1 MSAVH
6 ATHRFAAFRHVG
18 YRRYFFSRFLAY
30 FAIQIIS
37 VAVGWQIY
45 DLTRDPFDLGLIG
58 LFQFLPSLVLILVTG
73 SVADRY
79 NRRMIMGICM
89 AVSTLC
95 AVALLTLTVTGL
107 FSPWPVYAILVVF
120 GIERAFLAPASQ
132 SLAPNLVPPE
142 DLANAIAWNSTSWQT
157 ATIVGPVAGGLIY
170 GFGSV
175 APYAVGVCFFAAAA
189 LMVFA
194 IPKPAARSKAPV
206 QSWET
211 ITAGFRYIKAEKVV
225 LGAISL
231 DLFAVLLGG
240 AVALMPVF
248 ARDIL
253 DLGPWGLG
261 LLRAAPGVGA
271 VGMAV
276 WLAAHPIRHRA
287 GFYMF
292 TGVALFGLGT
302 VVFGLSA
309 TPWISIAGTGGH
321 GRCRHDF
328 GLCTRDPDHAVDAG
342 RAARPRQCRQHG
354 VRRRLQRARRV
365 PGRHDG
371 IRLWRNLC
379 RRFRRRRHVAG
390 VSALGARLPAV
401 AQDRHA
407 RRAGASSLER
417 FPGNA
422 RVRAAKLGVRPPAW
436 SPPARK

>member
-6 ATHRFAAFRHVG
+6 TTHRFAAFRHVG

-95 AVALLTLTVTGL
+95 AIALLMLTVTGL
-107 FSPWPVYAILVVF
+107 FSPWPVYAILIVF

-142 DLANAIAWNSTSWQT
+142 DLPNAIAWNSTSWQT
-157 ATIVGPVAGGLIY
+157 AMIVGPVAGGLIY

-194 IPKPAARSKAPV
+194 IPKPAARSKASA
-206 QSWET
+206 QSWQT

-271 VGMAV
+271 VGMAI

-287 GFYMF
+287 GILMF

-309 TPWISIAGTGGH
+309 TPWLSIAALVIMGAADMISVYVREILITLWTPDELRGRVNAVNMVFVGASNELGEFRAGMMASGFGAVFAVAVGGAGT
-321 GRCRHDF
+321 
-328 GLCTRDPDHAVDAG
+328 LLVS
-342 RAARPRQCRQHG
+342 
-354 VRRRLQRARRV
+354 V
-365 PGRHDG
+365 
-371 IRLWRNLC
+371 LW
-379 RRFRRRRHVAG
+379 
-390 VSALGARLPAV
+390 ALGFPQLRKIDTLDVPE
-401 AQDRHA
+401 H
-407 RRAGASSLER
+407 RR
-417 FPGNA
+417 
-422 RVRAAKLGVRPPAW
+422 
-436 SPPARK
+436 

>member
-6 ATHRFAAFRHVG
+6 ASHRFAAFRHVG

-79 NRRMIMGICM
+79 NRRMIMGVCM
-89 AVSTLC
+89 VVSTLC
-95 AVALLTLTVTGL
+95 AAALLMLTVTGL
-107 FSPWPVYAILVVF
+107 FSPWPVYAVLVVF

-142 DLANAIAWNSTSWQT
+142 DLPNAIAWNSTSWQT
-157 ATIVGPVAGGLIY
+157 AMIVGPVAGGLIY
-170 GFGSV
+170 ALGAVF
-175 APYAVGVCFFAAAA
+175 PYAVGLCFFLASAF
-189 LMVFA
+189 MVFA
-194 IPKPAARSKAPV
+194 IPKPATRTAPSA

-261 LLRAAPGVGA
+261 LLRAAPGIGA

-292 TGVALFGLGT
+292 MGVAFFGLGT

-309 TPWISIAGTGGH
+309 TPWISIGALVVMGAADMISVYVRETLITLWTPDELRGRVNAVNMVFIGASNELGEFRAGMMASGFGAVFAVVFGGM
-321 GRCRHDF
+321 GTLLVS
-328 GLCTRDPDHAVDAG
+328 GL
-342 RAARPRQCRQHG
+342 
-354 VRRRLQRARRV
+354 
-365 PGRHDG
+365 
-371 IRLWRNLC
+371 W
-379 RRFRRRRHVAG
+379 
-390 VSALGARLPAV
+390 ALG
-401 AQDRHA
+401 
-407 RRAGASSLER
+407 
-417 FPGNA
+417 FPQ
-422 RVRAAKLGVRPPAW
+422 L
-436 SPPARK
+436 RKIDTLDVPEHHK